1 MRAVTR
7 SGTADVPEGVE
18 QVAADVATPDGAR
31 RACAGAAV
39 VYHCAQP
46 DYTKW
51 VDVVP
56 AADRAVLDGTAEAGA
71 KLVFADNLYVYGPPD
86 GPMTEETPQRAQGSK
101 GRIRV
106 EMAAAILRAH
116 ADGRLRCTIGRSS
129 DYYGPR
135 GTGTTAGDNLMK
147 PALRGK
153 RARWLGSL
161 DQPHTLNYL
170 EDMGRALVTLGER
183 DEADGQVWHLPAAEP
198 LTGRQFLTL
207 VYEAAGHPAEARRRP
222 RTMIRLVGRVQPA
235 RAGAERD
242 ALPVRAPV
250 RLGCFE
256 VPGARSDRSSRP
268 RIATPCG
275 APWSGS
281 EAGNCDTATMRF
293 PILGG
298 PATSGGRRGRC
309 RFVPPVS
316 TSNSTSVA
324 APFVATRICPPS
336 SLAGVTAPG
345 VDQPGGILDVVHTL
359 FECREDGDARSAAA
373 TPSTRRTARR
383 PTSRERVRPAERR
396 AGWPTTATARLGVDA
411 LAEPVTTPRSR
422 PTSAWARSGSTTAT
436 HAMP

>member
-1 MRAVTR
+1 MPAVSAPHVVLGAAGGTGSAVVRELVARGLPVRAVTR

-18 QVAADVATPDGAR
+18 QVAADIASPDGAR
-31 RACAGAAV
+31 QACEGAVV

-51 VDVVP
+51 P
-56 AADRAVLDGTAEAGA
+56 ELFPPLTAAVLDGAAAAGA
-71 KLVFADNLYVYGPPD
+71 KLVFADNMYVYGPPD
-86 GPMTEETPQRAQGSK
+86 GPMTEETPQRAEGRK

-135 GTGTTAGDNLMK
+135 GTGTTAGDNIMK

-207 VYEAAGHPAEARRRP
+207 VYEAAGHPAKARRRHP
-222 RTMIRLVGRVQPA
+222 PDDQTGRPVQPA
-235 RAGAERD
+235 GAGAERD

-250 RLGCFE
+250 HLGCVE
-256 VPGARSDRSSRP
+256 VRARVWTVRTDTSP
-268 RIATPCG
+268 RGRAANRGLVPKQV
-275 APWSGS
+275 
-281 EAGNCDTATMRF
+281 TATCR
-293 PILGG
+293 PPPSLLERWRAAS
-298 PATSGGRRGRC
+298 PTELSVKSPTSPPGRC
-309 RFVPPVS
+309 R
-316 TSNSTSVA
+316 
-324 APFVATRICPPS
+324 C
-336 SLAGVTAPG
+336 
-345 VDQPGGILDVVHTL
+345 
-359 FECREDGDARSAAA
+359 SAAGQL
-373 TPSTRRTARR
+373 RARR
-383 PTSRERVRPAERR
+383 RLCRDISALMTRPRPRRGPTHFGPYPGAE
-396 AGWPTTATARLGVDA
+396 
-411 LAEPVTTPRSR
+411 
-422 PTSAWARSGSTTAT
+422 
-436 HAMP
+436 